1 MPIISEILGKHAADR
16 GTLIVAL
23 QEIQEAEG
31 HIPIGIIPQIATA
44 FGLTDAEVFGVISF
58 YTDLRFE
65 KGGETTVRVCCGGSC
80 AGVRGYQVLEAVTDH
95 LGISPDETTKD
106 GRTTLRIAY
115 CLGNCALSPSM
126 MIGDRVYG
134 RLSPKRAVEIVNH
147 ETSRVK
153 PGKVPTF

>member
-65 KGGETTVRVCCGGSC
+65 KGGETTVGDSC
-80 AGVRGYQVLEAVTDH
+80 AAVRGYQVLEAVTDH

-153 PGKVPTF
+153 PVKVTTF